1 MKTLVTGG
9 SGFLGKRLK
18 IYHPEWI
25 YVSTADYCL
34 TDSVETMQMFE
45 EIRPNAVIHL
55 AARVG
60 GIKDNSEN
68 QVDFFEQNMLINL
81 NVIKAAYDF
90 GVDRL
95 LASLSTCA
103 FPDVVAEYP
112 FKEKDLLEGPPAE
125 TNFAYGFTKRMLHT
139 LILSYRKQYGVNY
152 STFSPSNIYGPGD
165 HFNSDRSHFIAALV
179 SKMATLNEGGVL
191 ELWGTGR
198 PMRQQL
204 YVDDLCQ
211 IIPLLLEKHYSAE
224 PLIVAPDENLTIDE
238 MARTLLSH
246 VDKDINIVYNNKL
259 DGQFRKDGS
268 NHKLKELIGD
278 FKFTKFKDGITK
290 TYDWYIENK
299 ETT

>member
-90 GVDRL
+90 GVGRL

-165 HFNSDRSHFIAALV
+165 HFNSERSHFIAALV
-179 SKMATLNEGGVL
+179 SKTNALQSGDAL
-191 ELWGTGR
+191 ELWGTGE

-211 IIPLLLEKHYSAE
+211 IIPLLLEKHYSAD

-238 MARTLLSH
+238 MAKILLSQI
-246 VDKDINIVYNNKL
+246 DKEIDIVYNNKL

-278 FKFTKFKDGITK
+278 FKFTKFKDGIMK
-290 TYDWYIENK
+290 TYNWYLENG
-299 ETT
+299 